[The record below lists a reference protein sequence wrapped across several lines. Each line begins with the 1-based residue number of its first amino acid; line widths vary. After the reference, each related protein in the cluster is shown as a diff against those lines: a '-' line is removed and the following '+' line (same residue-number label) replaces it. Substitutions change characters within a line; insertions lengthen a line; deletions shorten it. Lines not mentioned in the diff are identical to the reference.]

1 MYTYFFNELN
11 SKCLNESH
19 FWESFYKKI
28 INPPIN
34 SLMPVNKETLRVSD
48 FSQSPFENTKN
59 NQQKSNENINL
70 ILRLIDNPN
79 FMVSVST
86 KQEEIAVW
94 DLFT

>member
-1 MYTYFFNELN
+1 
-11 SKCLNESH
+11 
-19 FWESFYKKI
+19 
-28 INPPIN
+28 
-34 SLMPVNKETLRVSD
+34 MPVNKETLRVSD

-59 NQQKSNENINL
+59 NQQESNENINL